1 MDITLI
7 NFMNEQ
13 LDLVDL
19 GFKRYMYD
27 KLPWE
32 SRLVG
37 LTGPRGVG
45 KSTIIMQHIKEM
57 AAEDRKVDQ
66 VTHLALRL
74 GVKNADIG
82 TLEVSFFILNIYH
95 NPVILNID

>member
-57 AAEDRKVDQ
+57 AGQWKFSGDKHKSLQVDTERTFHQ
-66 VTHLALRL
+66 RYPLVML
-74 GVKNADIG
+74 
-82 TLEVSFFILNIYH
+82 
-95 NPVILNID
+95 

>member
-32 SRLVG
+32 SRVVG

-45 KSTIIMQHIKEM
+45 K
-57 AAEDRKVDQ
+57 
-66 VTHLALRL
+66 
-74 GVKNADIG
+74 
-82 TLEVSFFILNIYH
+82 
-95 NPVILNID
+95 